1 MVVWEHTFFS
11 EMPDILYHNINQFL
25 KNNQVPDERSLI
37 SLMELPENNQL
48 GRILNLFIENNRLR
62 KTESQLIPK
71 LSFTNHCSRHCLF
84 CTLRQHNKKI
94 KRYRLKPED
103 IIYLSWQIIN
113 MGYRTLILQAG
124 HDVNFP
130 FVQIIQVIENLS
142 KQVDLKLILSA
153 GEFSF
158 DQFAALRRAG
168 LDSCMLSESIADPD
182 LFRRYHPYTSYLHRI
197 RAMEW
202 IHSSGLSVSI
212 TNRIGLPY
220 QLANTLYGDAMI
232 FKQIGID
239 LIALEPFI
247 PGIGT
252 PLEKANPVPLS
263 LMLKMIAICRLL
275 NPDSTITI
283 SSEIEQIFEGSIE
296 ECIKIG
302 ANAISFPLE
311 KFYVIDESGNYKFDM
326 KPMEEMM
333 NQYKLQIESAN
344 D

>member
-1 MVVWEHTFFS
+1 
-11 EMPDILYHNINQFL
+11 MPDILYHNINQCL
-25 KNNQVPDERSLI
+25 KNNQVPDERLLI
-37 SLMELPENNQL
+37 SLLELPENNQL
-48 GRILNLFIENNRLR
+48 GRILNLFIENNKSR
-62 KTESQLIPK
+62 KSENYLIPK
-71 LSFTNHCSRHCLF
+71 LSLTNHCNRHCLF
-84 CTLRQHNKKI
+84 CALRQHNEKTR
-94 KRYRLKPED
+94 RYRLKPED

-124 HDVNFP
+124 HDINFP

-158 DQFAALRRAG
+158 DQFAAFRRAG
-168 LDSCMLSESIADPD
+168 LDSYMLSESIADPD

-220 QLANTLYGDAMI
+220 QLANSLYGDAMI

-239 LIALEPFI
+239 LISLEPFI
-247 PGIGT
+247 PRIGT
-252 PLEKANPVPLS
+252 PLEKANPVSLS
-263 LMLKMIAICRLL
+263 LMLKMIAVCRLL
-275 NPDSTITI
+275 NPDSTIAI
-283 SSEIEQIFEGSIE
+283 SCEIERISEGSIE

-302 ANAISFPLE
+302 ADAISFPLE
-311 KFYVIDESGNYKFDM
+311 EFYTIDDEGNYKFDL
-326 KPMEEMM
+326 KPMEEKI
-333 NQYKLQIESAN
+333 NQYKSQIELAN
-344 D
+344 V